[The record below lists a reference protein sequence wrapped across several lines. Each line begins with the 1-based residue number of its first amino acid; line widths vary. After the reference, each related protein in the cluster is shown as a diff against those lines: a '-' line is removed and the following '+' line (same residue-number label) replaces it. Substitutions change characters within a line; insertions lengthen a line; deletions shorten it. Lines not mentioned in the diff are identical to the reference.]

1 MAGKTSK
8 ASKPQRDKGARPS
21 KFSQEMADAICE
33 QIVLGKSMRQICQQQ
48 DMPAERT
55 VYYWLEKDREFCQQ
69 YARAREAQADLF
81 FDECLAIANDRTGDY
96 VTAHTE
102 EGKTFERVNHEH
114 IQRSRLR
121 VDTLKWAAGKLAPKK
136 YGEHVTHGF
145 GDQEWPISPRPAV
158 IVTIGGTRPVPAR
171 EAGGGVHHGG
181 DRGAVRRGGRGGK
194 ADAR

>member
-1 MAGKTSK
+1 MEG
-8 ASKPQRDKGARPS
+8 GRPS

-69 YARAREAQADLF
+69 YARAREAQADRLF
-81 FDECLAIANDRTGDY
+81 EECLAIADEAEGDVVLTTGED
-96 VTAHTE
+96 
-102 EGKTFERVNHEH
+102 GKAIARPNHANV
-114 IQRSRLR
+114 QRARLR
-121 VDTLKWAAGKLAPKK
+121 VDTRKWAAGKLAPKK
-136 YGEHVTHGF
+136 YGEHFTHGF

-181 DRGAVRRGGRGGK
+181 GAVRRGGRGGK